1 MLRIEIPETNLFNE
15 TTFDVIHVP
24 AQTLKLEHS
33 LLSIHRWESKWHKS
47 YLSTKQLTSEENL
60 DYIRCMC
67 IDPNVNQVVF
77 QTLRNA
83 DFKRIRA
90 YIDDPMSAVKY
101 HDDPNKKKRSRYMT
115 SETIYGWMV
124 SYGIPFEC
132 EKWHLNQLLALIEIC
147 GRQNTPRKKADKRA
161 IAMRYAD
168 INKARKAKTGSK
180 G

>member
-15 TTFDVIHVP
+15 TTFDVTHVS

-47 YLSTKQLTSEENL
+47 YLSSKSLTPEENL

-67 IDPNVNQVVF
+67 IDANVKPDVF
-77 QTLRNA
+77 QVLRDA

-90 YIDDPMSAVKY
+90 YIDDSMSAVKY
-101 HDDPNKKKRSRYMT
+101 REDPDKRRRSRYMT

-147 GRQNTPRKKADKRA
+147 GRQNAPRKKADKRA
-161 IAMRYAD
+161 TALRYAD
-168 INKARKAKTGSK
+168 LNKARKAKSGSR